1 MGAARSIGRGRLPW
15 HTQGRGGDELPPNRS
30 RPTHRRS
37 PGFYGPPPSFATL
50 GSRNAA
56 AAAVAKV
63 ESNGFVVAPDGTIV
77 KAAGS
82 GTAGRA
88 PKRSSHSSVYRRG
101 SPTERDGVGG
111 MPRGLRSVRE
121 MSPDRQFGV
130 GRDRPDRYGPEI
142 IRGRCRRAIRDEGME
157 ASLSVHRRSLS
168 RQKIFSPHKGPLHL
182 SRSRTRSRSRSR
194 TRSPGLWALRD
205 QKTAAPNFEPDVKL
219 ERMRPSLG
227 LSKFDDHI
235 AGYSL
240 PNASMWVDKR
250 GSSPDHLREDD
261 YKRYSSRSPPVR
273 YFSRSDRL
281 HPTNFPVD
289 LEHDDYRR
297 PMHSSRFQGCV
308 GFGKGNRHDESG
320 NDRREH
326 GSRYDVLH
334 SGGHMK
340 RFRDVVGDGFRVHNQ
355 RRGSSRGYER
365 AMDSQLGD
373 SPRRAE
379 EERGN
384 FRYGRSG
391 NHYASCDDDITL
403 RRRPS

>member
-1 MGAARSIGRGRLPW
+1 MAQENGGLSVISTDRVHNGFKDSLEAVSGKSSSAANSLDVGLRKGSVERVGKTVQTGHLRENYETRKQERDLSVSESGAENNGVCLEGDGAKEFQASSRMKSSGWDQLPGHSTKHGLKDVELDHINENEATTLDALGIGDSFRQTGSSSRRDMSSRKERPRSSDMPQSNEKSHVRASRSDDRNSLSLKAEAEMGAARSIGRGRLPW

-82 GTAGRA
+82 GTAGWA

-101 SPTERDGVGG
+101 SPTERDGEGG

-168 RQKIFSPHKGPLHL
+168 RQKIFSRIKVLFI
-182 SRSRTRSRSRSR
+182 
-194 TRSPGLWALRD
+194 SPGL
-205 QKTAAPNFEPDVKL
+205 EPDQDQDHEHAPLVCGHYEIKKL
-219 ERMRPSLG
+219 LHLI
-227 LSKFDDHI
+227 LSQ
-235 AGYSL
+235 
-240 PNASMWVDKR
+240 M
-250 GSSPDHLREDD
+250 
-261 YKRYSSRSPPVR
+261 
-273 YFSRSDRL
+273 
-281 HPTNFPVD
+281 
-289 LEHDDYRR
+289 
-297 PMHSSRFQGCV
+297 
-308 GFGKGNRHDESG
+308 
-320 NDRREH
+320 
-326 GSRYDVLH
+326 
-334 SGGHMK
+334 
-340 RFRDVVGDGFRVHNQ
+340 
-355 RRGSSRGYER
+355 
-365 AMDSQLGD
+365 
-373 SPRRAE
+373 
-379 EERGN
+379 
-384 FRYGRSG
+384 
-391 NHYASCDDDITL
+391 
-403 RRRPS
+403 